1 MKKVLFIIAGLL
13 LLSSCL
19 DNDTM
24 TSEDVQ
30 KKPQVIKISP
40 NSLIDGGIFEYV
52 EIDGHTYLIYDD
64 GYSQG
69 GITHS
74 GTCPCN
80 NSNKIEEK

>member
-1 MKKVLFIIAGLL
+1 MKKALFIIAGLL

-30 KKPQVIKISP
+30 KKPQVIKISS

-52 EIDGHTYLIYDD
+52 EIDGHTYLMYD

>member
-1 MKKVLFIIAGLL
+1 MKKILFIIAGLL

-30 KKPQVIKISP
+30 KKPEVIKVSP
-40 NSLIDGGIFEYV
+40 NGIIDDGIFEYV
-52 EIDGHTYLIYDD
+52 EIDGHTYLMYGD
-64 GYSQG
+64 YSRG